1 MASIRTIAKNAGALF
16 VGLIIYNVL
25 GFFITMYTARYLG
38 ATGFGILSL
47 ALSITGIFAVFSD
60 LGLSTLMIRDVARD
74 KSLTDRYVTNVS
86 ILKILLAGLTFG
98 LVALTVTVL
107 GYPKLISTVIYLI
120 TVSTVLNAFAT
131 VLTAVFQANE
141 KMEYMSVNYILT
153 GVLLTVGTAIG
164 IYYGLDVVYF
174 AYVYVVSSLF
184 VLIPTTII
192 YLWKFSLPELELDL
206 SFWRPVLK
214 EAWPFGVTG
223 LLVNIYYWVDSVILS
238 VLIGTEVVGWYNA
251 AYKLIVVILFIP
263 SVLNMTIFPVMSRLY
278 VKSEDSLRYVYE
290 KYFKY
295 MAIIAIPM
303 GVGTTLLANKII
315 LLIFGSQYT
324 PSVVALQILIWS
336 SVIIFLSG
344 AFTILVQTSNK
355 QMVVTQI
362 TAVNVVLNV
371 VLNLILIPHFS
382 YIAASVVTVVT
393 ELSAFLLGLRVVSNM
408 GYGLTRKD
416 LSYLI
421 KAVLA
426 SGVMALFIAYFNNM
440 NLFVLILLG
449 TAVYF
454 AVLYLIRGFDK
465 EDISIVKNILNR

>member
-174 AYVYVVSSLF
+174 AGVYLVSSLF
-184 VLIPTTII
+184 VLILTTII
-192 YLWKFSLPELELDL
+192 YLWKFSLPKMELDL
-206 SFWRPVLK
+206 SFWKPVLK

-315 LLIFGSQYT
+315 LLIFGTQYT

-426 SGVMALFIAYFNNM
+426 SAVMALFILYFNNM
-440 NLFVLILLG
+440 NLFILILLG
-449 TAVYF
+449 TALYF
-454 AVLYLIRGFDK
+454 AVMYLIRGFDK

>member
-184 VLIPTTII
+184 VLILTTII

>member
-393 ELSAFLLGLRVVSNM
+393 ELSGRT
-408 GYGLTRKD
+408 YPT
-416 LSYLI
+416 
-421 KAVLA
+421 
-426 SGVMALFIAYFNNM
+426 
-440 NLFVLILLG
+440 
-449 TAVYF
+449 
-454 AVLYLIRGFDK
+454 
-465 EDISIVKNILNR
+465 

>member
-1 MASIRTIAKNAGALF
+1 MVIKSRASKKSMEFSLLLIPILILFCFFHPESVVFLSAALLA
-16 VGLIIYNVL
+16 LIILFKIETIQLKFKLPGNFKGGSGKYKPRLPGTFRGVP
-25 GFFITMYTARYLG
+25 GKY
-38 ATGFGILSL
+38 
-47 ALSITGIFAVFSD
+47 
-60 LGLSTLMIRDVARD
+60 
-74 KSLTDRYVTNVS
+74 KPK
-86 ILKILLAGLTFG
+86 LKISRKF
-98 LVALTVTVL
+98 
-107 GYPKLISTVIYLI
+107 KLENIST
-120 TVSTVLNAFAT
+120 
-131 VLTAVFQANE
+131 
-141 KMEYMSVNYILT
+141 
-153 GVLLTVGTAIG
+153 
-164 IYYGLDVVYF
+164 
-174 AYVYVVSSLF
+174 
-184 VLIPTTII
+184 
-192 YLWKFSLPELELDL
+192 
-206 SFWRPVLK
+206 K
-214 EAWPFGVTG
+214 E
-223 LLVNIYYWVDSVILS
+223 I
-238 VLIGTEVVGWYNA
+238 
-251 AYKLIVVILFIP
+251 
-263 SVLNMTIFPVMSRLY
+263 
-278 VKSEDSLRYVYE
+278 
-290 KYFKY
+290 

-440 NLFVLILLG
+440 RFSLKSPSPTTVNFTFSTPSSLTSLS
-449 TAVYF
+449 TA
-454 AVLYLIRGFDK
+454 LRMC
-465 EDISIVKNILNR
+465 